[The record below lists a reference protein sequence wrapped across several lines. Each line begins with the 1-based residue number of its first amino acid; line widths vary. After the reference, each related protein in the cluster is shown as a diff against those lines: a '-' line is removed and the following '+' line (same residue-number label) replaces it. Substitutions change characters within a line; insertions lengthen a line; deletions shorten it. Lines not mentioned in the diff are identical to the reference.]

1 MNELHEIVCYN
12 NLKFEY
18 VGPTKDVSLYEYMDS
33 EELFNAMKNNQIR
46 FDDVIK
52 RHNELLNKLSE
63 IKIGQKKNTKQKEVV
78 AALINFTFLVKKLL
92 FF

>member
-33 EELFNAMKNNQIR
+33 KELFNAIKSNQIK
-46 FDDVIK
+46 FGEVKD
-52 RHNELLNKLSE
+52 
-63 IKIGQKKNTKQKEVV
+63 KQS
-78 AALINFTFLVKKLL
+78 NFLKKLNEVQMGKKMMEKKK
-92 FF
+92 